1 MARLI
6 QKTGFISRKNAG
18 GYMKYIATREGVEVL
33 PGKGPVTEKQK
44 EMVTKLLKDFPDM
57 WDSFEYEDY
66 KRAPTLHTASALIS
80 AALDSHMQ
88 SLQSENGYLRYIAT
102 RPGTEKHGAHGLF
115 CRQENTDLT
124 AAMHDLT
131 SHDGNV
137 WTIIYSLHREDAE
150 RLGYNNAAAWR
161 KLLVSQQNKFA
172 EAFHVPASALHWYAA
187 YHDADT
193 HPHIHMMI
201 WTDQETVLKRDAVV
215 KLRSAMTN
223 SIFQAELENLYIRKD
238 AAYKDVTETA
248 REIMR
253 ELVDRMESVSE
264 PPASIQEKLL
274 ELALELRTVGGK
286 KQYGY
291 LKKPLKDMVDSIVDE
306 LEKLPEV
313 AAYYSIWNG
322 VRDRLEGYYK
332 NRPRQHNPLSQQKE
346 FRAIKNAIIQEA
358 ERLRQQMEQA
368 QRASEPEPLQMDIP
382 SDDETSSD
390 ASTNPTLADENTSST
405 TSHSVRLP
413 SEYLLNSTI
422 RLFHQMGQIFRENA
436 APPSNPMG
444 IRVDSKRRKKLMQ
457 KRLAL
462 GHKQDDHENEVSY
475 TQTMGG

>member
-1 MARLI
+1 
-6 QKTGFISRKNAG
+6 
-18 GYMKYIATREGVEVL
+18 MKYVATREGVEVL
-33 PGKGPVTEKQK
+33 TGKGPVTEKQK
-44 EMVTKLLKDFPDM
+44 GMVTKLLKYFPDM
-57 WDSFEYEDY
+57 RDSFEYEDY
-66 KRAPTLHTASALIS
+66 KQAPTLHTASALIS
-80 AALDSHMQ
+80 AALDTHMQ
-88 SLQSENGYLRYIAT
+88 NLQSENGYLRYIAT
-102 RPGTEKHGAHGLF
+102 RPGAEKHGAHGLF
-115 CRQENTDLT
+115 GREDNANLNAAMRDLT
-124 AAMHDLT
+124 A
-131 SHDGNV
+131 HDGNV

-161 KLLVSQQNKFA
+161 KLLISQQNKFS
-172 EAFHVPASALHWYAA
+172 EAFHIPASALHWYAA

-223 SIFQAELENLYIRKD
+223 SIFQAELENLYIQKD
-238 AAYKDVTETA
+238 AAYKDVTEAA
-248 REIMR
+248 RTVMHD
-253 ELVDRMESVSE
+253 LANRMEFISE
-264 PPASIQEKLL
+264 PPASIQQKLL

-286 KQYGY
+286 KQYAY

-313 AAYYSIWNG
+313 AAYYSVWNG
-322 VRDRLEGYYK
+322 VRDTLEGYYK

-358 ERLRQQMEQA
+358 ERLRQQMDQA
-368 QRASEPEPLQMDIP
+368 RTASEPESSQVDTPPDE
-382 SDDETSSD
+382 ETSSG
-390 ASTNPTLADENTSST
+390 ASANPTLADENTSSAA
-405 TSHSVRLP
+405 SHHARLP

-422 RLFHQMGQIFRENA
+422 RLFRQMGQIFRDNA

-457 KRLAL
+457 KRLAM
-462 GHKQDDHENEVSY
+462 GHKQDDHEQNY
-475 TQTMGG
+475 DQTLQ

>member
-6 QKTGFISRKNAG
+6 QKTGFISRKSAG

-33 PGKGPVTEKQK
+33 TGKGPTTEKQK
-44 EMVTKLLKDFPDM
+44 ELVAKLLKDFPDM
-57 WDSFEYEDY
+57 RDSFEYEDY
-66 KRAPTLHTASALIS
+66 KQAPTLHTASALIS

-88 SLQSENGYLRYIAT
+88 NLQSENGYLKYIAT
-102 RPGTEKHGAHGLF
+102 RPGAEKHGAHGLF
-115 CRQENTDLT
+115 GRQENTNLT

-131 SHDGNV
+131 AHDGNV

-172 EAFHVPASALHWYAA
+172 EAFHIPASALHWYAA

-238 AAYKDVTETA
+238 AAYKDVTEAA
-248 REIMR
+248 RAAMHG
-253 ELVDRMESVSE
+253 LVDRLESIE
-264 PPASIQEKLL
+264 NPPESIQQKML
-274 ELALELRTVGGK
+274 ELALELRTTSGK
-286 KQYGY
+286 KQYAY

-313 AAYYSIWNG
+313 AAYYSVWNG
-322 VRDRLEGYYK
+322 LRDTLEGYYK

-358 ERLRQQMEQA
+358 ERLRQQMEQT
-368 QRASEPEPLQMDIP
+368 QTASEQKSSQDEEP
-382 SDDETSSD
+382 SAEKTSTD
-390 ASTNPTLADENTSST
+390 ASTNPTLADENTSSA

-422 RLFHQMGQIFRENA
+422 RLFHQMGQIFRNNT

-457 KRLAL
+457 KRLAM
-462 GHKQDDHENEVSY
+462 GHKQDDHEQNY
-475 TQTMGG
+475 GQTLQ

>member
-6 QKTGFISRKNAG
+6 QKTGFISRKSAG
-18 GYMKYIATREGVEVL
+18 GYMKYIATRKGVEVL
-33 PGKGPVTEKQK
+33 TGKGPATEKQK

-57 WDSFEYEDY
+57 RDSFEYEDY
-66 KRAPTLHTASALIS
+66 KQAPTLHTASALIS

-88 SLQSENGYLRYIAT
+88 NLQSENGYLRYIAT
-102 RPGTEKHGAHGLF
+102 RPGAEKHGAHGLF
-115 CRQENTDLT
+115 GREENTNLT

-131 SHDGNV
+131 AHDGNV

-161 KLLVSQQNKFA
+161 KLLISQQNKFS
-172 EAFHVPASALHWYAA
+172 EAFHIPASALHWYAA

-193 HPHIHMMI
+193 HPHIHMML

-238 AAYKDVTETA
+238 AAYKDVTEAA
-248 REIMR
+248 RSVMHD
-253 ELVDRMESVSE
+253 LVDCMESVSE

-274 ELALELRTVGGK
+274 ELSLELRTVSGK
-286 KQYGY
+286 KQYAY
-291 LKKPLKDMVDSIVDE
+291 LKKPLKEMVDSIVDE

-313 AAYYSIWNG
+313 AAYYSVWNG
-322 VRDRLEGYYK
+322 LRDTLEGYYK

-358 ERLRQQMEQA
+358 ERLRQQMEQTQA
-368 QRASEPEPLQMDIP
+368 ATEQDSSQDEEPSAEN
-382 SDDETSSD
+382 TSTD
-390 ASTNPTLADENTSST
+390 ASANPTLAGENTSSV

-422 RLFHQMGQIFRENA
+422 RLFHQMGQIFRDNA

-457 KRLAL
+457 KRLAM
-462 GHKQDDHENEVSY
+462 GHKQDDHEQEQGYEQVIR
-475 TQTMGG
+475 

>member
-1 MARLI
+1 
-6 QKTGFISRKNAG
+6 
-18 GYMKYIATREGVEVL
+18 MKYIATREGVEVL
-33 PGKGPVTEKQK
+33 NGKGPATEKQK

-57 WDSFEYEDY
+57 RDSFEYEDY
-66 KRAPTLHTASALIS
+66 KQAPTLHTASALIS

-88 SLQSENGYLRYIAT
+88 NLQSENGYLKYIAT
-102 RPGTEKHGAHGLF
+102 RPGAEKHGAHGLF
-115 CRQENTDLT
+115 GREDNANLT
-124 AAMHDLT
+124 AAMHDLS

-161 KLLVSQQNKFA
+161 KLLISQQNKFS
-172 EAFHVPASALHWYAA
+172 EAFHIPASTLHWYAA

-215 KLRSAMTN
+215 KLRSVMTN

-238 AAYKDVTETA
+238 AAYKDVTEAA
-248 REIMR
+248 RAVMHD
-253 ELVDRMESVSE
+253 LVDRMETVSE
-264 PPASIQEKLL
+264 LPVSIQQKLL
-274 ELALELRTVGGK
+274 ELATELRAVSGK
-286 KQYGY
+286 KQYAY

-313 AAYYSIWNG
+313 AAYYSVWNG
-322 VRDRLEGYYK
+322 LRDTLEGYYK

-346 FRAIKNAIIQEA
+346 FRAIKNAITQEA
-358 ERLRQQMEQA
+358 ERLRQQMEQTQA
-368 QRASEPEPLQMDIP
+368 ATEQDSSQDEEPSAEN
-382 SDDETSSD
+382 TSTD
-390 ASTNPTLADENTSST
+390 ASANPTLADENTSSAA
-405 TSHSVRLP
+405 SHHARLS

-422 RLFHQMGQIFRENA
+422 RLFHQMGQIFRDNA

-444 IRVDSKRRKKLMQ
+444 IRIDSKRRKKLMQ
-457 KRLAL
+457 KRLAM
-462 GHKQDDHENEVSY
+462 GHKQDDHEQNY
-475 TQTMGG
+475 GQTLQ

>member
-1 MARLI
+1 
-6 QKTGFISRKNAG
+6 
-18 GYMKYIATREGVEVL
+18 MKYIATREGVEVL
-33 PGKGPVTEKQK
+33 TGKGPTTEKQK
-44 EMVTKLLKDFPDM
+44 ELVAKLLKDFPDM
-57 WDSFEYEDY
+57 RDSFEYEDY
-66 KRAPTLHTASALIS
+66 KQAPTLHTASALIS

-88 SLQSENGYLRYIAT
+88 NLQSENGYLRYIAT
-102 RPGTEKHGAHGLF
+102 RPGAEKHGAHGLF
-115 CRQENTDLT
+115 GREENTNLT

-131 SHDGNV
+131 AHDGNV

-201 WTDQETVLKRDAVV
+201 WTDQETVLKRDSVV
-215 KLRSAMTN
+215 KLRSVMTN

-238 AAYKDVTETA
+238 IAYKDVTEAA
-248 REIMR
+248 REVMHD
-253 ELVDRMESVSE
+253 LVDRMESVSE
-264 PPASIQEKLL
+264 PPASIQQKLL

-286 KQYGY
+286 KRYGY

-306 LEKLPEV
+306 LETLPEV
-313 AAYYSIWNG
+313 AAYYAVWNG
-322 VRDRLEGYYK
+322 LRDTLEGYYK

-346 FRAIKNAIIQEA
+346 FRTIKNAIIQEA

-368 QRASEPEPLQMDIP
+368 QTASEQ
-382 SDDETSSD
+382 ETSQAEEPSSEETSTG
-390 ASTNPTLADENTSST
+390 ASANPTLADENTSSAA
-405 TSHSVRLP
+405 SHHARLS

-444 IRVDSKRRKKLMQ
+444 IRIDSKRRKKLMQ
-457 KRLAL
+457 KRLAM
-462 GHKQDDHENEVSY
+462 GHKQDDHEQNY
-475 TQTMGG
+475 GQTLQ

>member
-6 QKTGFISRKNAG
+6 QKTGFIGRKSAG

-33 PGKGPVTEKQK
+33 TGKGPATEKQK
-44 EMVTKLLKDFPDM
+44 EMVAKLLKDFPDM
-57 WDSFEYEDY
+57 RDSFEYEDY
-66 KRAPTLHTASALIS
+66 KQAPTLHTASALIS

-88 SLQSENGYLRYIAT
+88 NLQSENGYLKYIAT
-102 RPGTEKHGAHGLF
+102 RPGAEKHGAHGLF
-115 CRQENTDLT
+115 GREENADLNT
-124 AAMHDLT
+124 AIRDLT

-150 RLGYNNAAAWR
+150 RLGYNSAAAWQ
-161 KLLVSQQNKFA
+161 KLLVRQQSKFA
-172 EAFHVPASALHWYAA
+172 EAFHVPVSALHWYAA

-223 SIFQAELENLYIRKD
+223 SIFQAELENLYIRKN
-238 AAYKDVTETA
+238 AAYKDVTEAARTA
-248 REIMR
+248 MHG
-253 ELVDRMESVSE
+253 LVDRLESIE
-264 PPASIQEKLL
+264 NPPESIQQKML
-274 ELALELRTVGGK
+274 ELALELRTTSGK
-286 KQYGY
+286 KQYAY

-313 AAYYSIWNG
+313 AAYYSVWNG
-322 VRDRLEGYYK
+322 LRDTLEGYYK

-358 ERLRQQMEQA
+358 ERLRQQMEQT
-368 QRASEPEPLQMDIP
+368 QTASEQKSSQDEEP
-382 SDDETSSD
+382 SAEKTSTD
-390 ASTNPTLADENTSST
+390 ASTNPTLANENTSFTPS
-405 TSHSVRLP
+405 RPAQLP

-422 RLFHQMGQIFRENA
+422 RLFHQMGRIFRDNA

-457 KRLAL
+457 KRLAM
-462 GHKQDDHENEVSY
+462 GHKQDDHEQEQGYNLDIR
-475 TQTMGG
+475 

>member
-6 QKTGFISRKNAG
+6 QKTGFISRKSAG

-33 PGKGPVTEKQK
+33 TGKGPATDKQK
-44 EMVTKLLKDFPDM
+44 EMVAKLLKDFPDVR
-57 WDSFEYEDY
+57 DSFEYEDY
-66 KRAPTLHTASALIS
+66 KQALTLHTASALIS

-88 SLQSENGYLRYIAT
+88 NLQSENGYLKYIAT
-102 RPGTEKHGAHGLF
+102 RPGAEKHGAHGLF
-115 CRQENTDLT
+115 GREENTNLT

-131 SHDGNV
+131 AHDGNV

-172 EAFHVPASALHWYAA
+172 EAFHVPSDSLHWYAA

-193 HPHIHMMI
+193 HPHIHMMV
-201 WTDQETVLKRDAVV
+201 WTEQETVLKRDAVV

-223 SIFQAELENLYIRKD
+223 SIFQAELENLYIQKD
-238 AAYKDVTETA
+238 AAYKDVTEAA
-248 REIMR
+248 RAVMHN
-253 ELVDRMESVSE
+253 LVDRMESVSD

-274 ELALELRTVGGK
+274 ELALELRTVSGK
-286 KQYGY
+286 KQYAY
-291 LKKPLKDMVDSIVDE
+291 LKKPLKEMVDSIVDE

-313 AAYYSIWNG
+313 AAYYSVWNG
-322 VRDRLEGYYK
+322 LRDTLEGYYK

-358 ERLRQQMEQA
+358 ERLRQQMEQTQTA
-368 QRASEPEPLQMDIP
+368 AEQKSSQDEEPSAEK
-382 SDDETSSD
+382 TSSD
-390 ASTNPTLADENTSST
+390 TSTNPTLVSENTSSE
-405 TSHSVRLP
+405 TSHSARLS
-413 SEYLLNSTI
+413 SEYLLNSTV
-422 RLFHQMGQIFRENA
+422 RLFHQMGQIFRDNA

-457 KRLAL
+457 KQLAM
-462 GHKQDDHENEVSY
+462 GHKQDDHEQEQSY
-475 TQTMGG
+475 GQVIR

>member
-1 MARLI
+1 
-6 QKTGFISRKNAG
+6 
-18 GYMKYIATREGVEVL
+18 MKYIATREGVEVL
-33 PGKGPVTEKQK
+33 TGKGPATEKQK
-44 EMVTKLLKDFPDM
+44 EMVSKLLKDFPDVR
-57 WDSFEYEDY
+57 DSFEYEDY
-66 KRAPTLHTASALIS
+66 KQAPTLHTASALIS

-88 SLQSENGYLRYIAT
+88 NLQSENGYLKYIAT
-102 RPGTEKHGAHGLF
+102 RPGAEKHGAHGLF
-115 CRQENTDLT
+115 GRQENTELT

-131 SHDGNV
+131 AHDGNV

-150 RLGYNNAAAWR
+150 RLGYNSAAAWQ
-161 KLLVSQQNKFA
+161 KLLVRQQSKFA
-172 EAFHVPASALHWYAA
+172 EAFHIPASALHWYAA

-238 AAYKDVTETA
+238 AAYKDVTEAA
-248 REIMR
+248 RVVMHD
-253 ELVDRMESVSE
+253 LVDRMESVSD

-274 ELALELRTVGGK
+274 ELALELHTVSGK
-286 KQYGY
+286 KQYAY

-306 LEKLPEV
+306 LETLPEV
-313 AAYYSIWNG
+313 AAYYSVWNG
-322 VRDRLEGYYK
+322 VRDTLEGYYK

-368 QRASEPEPLQMDIP
+368 QATSEQ
-382 SDDETSSD
+382 ETSQAEEPSSEETSTG
-390 ASTNPTLADENTSST
+390 ASANPTLADENTSSAA
-405 TSHSVRLP
+405 SHHARLS
-413 SEYLLNSTI
+413 SEYLLDSTI

-444 IRVDSKRRKKLMQ
+444 IRIDSKRRKKLMQ
-457 KRLAL
+457 KRLAM
-462 GHKQDDHENEVSY
+462 GHKQDDHEQNY
-475 TQTMGG
+475 GQTLQ

>member
-1 MARLI
+1 
-6 QKTGFISRKNAG
+6 
-18 GYMKYIATREGVEVL
+18 MKYIATREGVEVL
-33 PGKGPVTEKQK
+33 TGKGPATEKQK
-44 EMVTKLLKDFPDM
+44 EMVSKLLKDFPDM
-57 WDSFEYEDY
+57 RDSFEYEDY
-66 KRAPTLHTASALIS
+66 KQAPTLHTASALIS

-88 SLQSENGYLRYIAT
+88 NLQSENGYLKYIAT

-131 SHDGNV
+131 AHDGNV

-172 EAFHVPASALHWYAA
+172 EAFHVPVSALHWYAA

-193 HPHIHMMI
+193 HPHIHMMV

-238 AAYKDVTETA
+238 AAYKDVTEAARTA
-248 REIMR
+248 MHG
-253 ELVDRMESVSE
+253 LVDRLESIE
-264 PPASIQEKLL
+264 NPPESIQQKML

-291 LKKPLKDMVDSIVDE
+291 LKKPLKDKVDEIVDE

-313 AAYYSIWNG
+313 AAYYAVWNG
-322 VRDRLEGYYK
+322 LRDTLEGYYK

-368 QRASEPEPLQMDIP
+368 QTASEQKP
-382 SDDETSSD
+382 SQEAEAPSGETSADTS
-390 ASTNPTLADENTSST
+390 ANPTLANENTSSA
-405 TSHSVRLP
+405 TSYSVRLP
-413 SEYLLNSTI
+413 SEYLLNSTV
-422 RLFHQMGQIFRENA
+422 RLFHQVGQIFRDNA

-444 IRVDSKRRKKLMQ
+444 IRIDSKRRKKLMQ
-457 KRLAL
+457 KRLAM
-462 GHKQDDHENEVSY
+462 GHKQDDHEQEQDYGQVIR
-475 TQTMGG
+475 

>member
-1 MARLI
+1 
-6 QKTGFISRKNAG
+6 
-18 GYMKYIATREGVEVL
+18 MKYIATREGVEVL
-33 PGKGPVTEKQK
+33 TGKGPATEKQK
-44 EMVTKLLKDFPDM
+44 EMVAKLLKDFPDM
-57 WDSFEYEDY
+57 RDSFEYEDY
-66 KRAPTLHTASALIS
+66 KQAPTLHTASALIS

-88 SLQSENGYLRYIAT
+88 NLQSENGYLRYIAT
-102 RPGTEKHGAHGLF
+102 RPGAEKHGAHGLF
-115 CRQENTDLT
+115 SREDNANLT

-172 EAFHVPASALHWYAA
+172 ESFHVPASALHWYAA

-215 KLRSAMTN
+215 KLRSVMTN

-238 AAYKDVTETA
+238 IAYKDVTEAA
-248 REIMR
+248 RTVMHD
-253 ELVDRMESVSE
+253 LANRMEFISE

-274 ELALELRTVGGK
+274 ELVLELRTVSGK
-286 KQYGY
+286 KQYAY

-306 LEKLPEV
+306 LEELPEV
-313 AAYYSIWNG
+313 AAYYSVWNG
-322 VRDRLEGYYK
+322 VRDTLEGYYK

-358 ERLRQQMEQA
+358 ERLRQQMELEQA
-368 QRASEPEPLQMDIP
+368 TSEQKPSQDEEP
-382 SDDETSSD
+382 SAEKTSTD
-390 ASTNPTLADENTSST
+390 ASTNPTLANENTSFT
-405 TSHSVRLP
+405 P
-413 SEYLLNSTI
+413 SCPAQFPTEYLLNSTI
-422 RLFHQMGQIFRENA
+422 RLFHQMGQIFRDNA

-444 IRVDSKRRKKLMQ
+444 IRIDSKRRKKLMQ
-457 KRLAL
+457 KRLAM
-462 GHKQDDHENEVSY
+462 GHKQDDHEQNFG
-475 TQTMGG
+475 QTLQ

>member
-1 MARLI
+1 
-6 QKTGFISRKNAG
+6 
-18 GYMKYIATREGVEVL
+18 MKYIATREGVEVL
-33 PGKGPVTEKQK
+33 TGRGPVSKKQK
-44 EMVTKLLKDFPDM
+44 EMVAKLLKDFPDIR
-57 WDSFEYEDY
+57 DSFEYEDY
-66 KRAPTLHTASALIS
+66 KQAPTLHTASALIS
-80 AALDSHMQ
+80 AALDTHIQ
-88 SLQSENGYLRYIAT
+88 NLQSENGYLKYIAT
-102 RPGTEKHGAHGLF
+102 RPGAEKHGAHGLF
-115 CRQENTDLT
+115 GRQENTDLA

-131 SHDGNV
+131 AHDDNV

-187 YHDADT
+187 YHDADM

-238 AAYKDVTETA
+238 AAYKDVTEAA
-248 REIMR
+248 RTVMHD
-253 ELVDRMESVSE
+253 LANRMEFISE

-274 ELALELRTVGGK
+274 ELALELRTVSGK

-313 AAYYSIWNG
+313 AAYYSVWNG
-322 VRDRLEGYYK
+322 LRDTLEGYYK

-346 FRAIKNAIIQEA
+346 FRAIKNTIIQEA
-358 ERLRQQMEQA
+358 ERLRQQIEQESS
-368 QRASEPEPLQMDIP
+368 QDEEPSAEK
-382 SDDETSSD
+382 TSTD
-390 ASTNPTLADENTSST
+390 ASTNSTLADENTSSA

-422 RLFHQMGQIFRENA
+422 RLFHQMGQIFRDNA

-444 IRVDSKRRKKLMQ
+444 IRIDSKRRKKLMQ
-457 KRLAL
+457 KRLAM
-462 GHKQDDHENEVSY
+462 GHKQDDHEQEQGYNLDIR
-475 TQTMGG
+475 

>member
-6 QKTGFISRKNAG
+6 QKTGFISRKSAG

-33 PGKGPVTEKQK
+33 TGKGPATEKQK
-44 EMVTKLLKDFPDM
+44 ELVAKLLKDFPDM
-57 WDSFEYEDY
+57 RDSFEYEDY
-66 KRAPTLHTASALIS
+66 KQAPTLHTASALIS

-88 SLQSENGYLRYIAT
+88 NLQSENGYLKYIAT
-102 RPGTEKHGAHGLF
+102 RPGAEKHGAHGLF
-115 CRQENTDLT
+115 GRQENTNLT

-131 SHDGNV
+131 AHNGNV

-172 EAFHVPASALHWYAA
+172 EAFHIPASALHWYAA

-238 AAYKDVTETA
+238 AAYKDVTEAARTA
-248 REIMR
+248 MHG
-253 ELVDRMESVSE
+253 LVDRLESIE
-264 PPASIQEKLL
+264 NPPESIQQKML

-286 KQYGY
+286 KQYAY
-291 LKKPLKDMVDSIVDE
+291 LKKPLKDKVDSIVDE
-306 LEKLPEV
+306 LETLPEV
-313 AAYYSIWNG
+313 AAYYSVWNG
-322 VRDRLEGYYK
+322 LRDTLEGYYK

-368 QRASEPEPLQMDIP
+368 RTASEQKP
-382 SDDETSSD
+382 SQEEETSSEETSTG
-390 ASTNPTLADENTSST
+390 ASANPTLASESASSATSY
-405 TSHSVRLP
+405 SVRLP
-413 SEYLLNSTI
+413 SEYLLDSTV
-422 RLFHQMGQIFRENA
+422 RLFHQVGQIFRDNA

-457 KRLAL
+457 KRLAM
-462 GHKQDDHENEVSY
+462 GHKQDDHEQEQGYGQVI
-475 TQTMGG
+475 

>member
-1 MARLI
+1 
-6 QKTGFISRKNAG
+6 
-18 GYMKYIATREGVEVL
+18 MKYIATREGVEVL
-33 PGKGPVTEKQK
+33 TGTGPATEKQK
-44 EMVTKLLKDFPDM
+44 EMVSKLLKDFPDVR
-57 WDSFEYEDY
+57 DSFEYEDY
-66 KRAPTLHTASALIS
+66 KQAPTLHTASALIS

-88 SLQSENGYLRYIAT
+88 NLQSENGYLRYIAT
-102 RPGTEKHGAHGLF
+102 RPGAEKHGAHGLF
-115 CRQENTDLT
+115 GRQENTELT

-131 SHDGNV
+131 AHDGNV

-150 RLGYNNAAAWR
+150 RLGYNSAAAWQ
-161 KLLVSQQNKFA
+161 KLLVRQQSKFA
-172 EAFHVPASALHWYAA
+172 EAFHIPASALHWYAA

-238 AAYKDVTETA
+238 AAYKDVTEAARTA
-248 REIMR
+248 MHG
-253 ELVDRMESVSE
+253 LVDRLESIKN
-264 PPASIQEKLL
+264 PPESIQQKML

-291 LKKPLKDMVDSIVDE
+291 LKKPLKDKVDSIVDE

-313 AAYYSIWNG
+313 AAYYSVWNG
-322 VRDRLEGYYK
+322 LRDTLEGYYK

-346 FRAIKNAIIQEA
+346 FRTIKNAIIQEA
-358 ERLRQQMEQA
+358 ERLRQQMEQTQA
-368 QRASEPEPLQMDIP
+368 ATEQDSSQDEEPSVEN
-382 SDDETSSD
+382 TSTD
-390 ASTNPTLADENTSST
+390 ASANPTLADENTSSV

-422 RLFHQMGQIFRENA
+422 RLFHQMGQIFRDNA

-444 IRVDSKRRKKLMQ
+444 IRIDSKRRKKLMQ
-457 KRLAL
+457 KRLAM
-462 GHKQDDHENEVSY
+462 GHKQDDHEQNY
-475 TQTMGG
+475 GQTLQ

>member
-1 MARLI
+1 
-6 QKTGFISRKNAG
+6 
-18 GYMKYIATREGVEVL
+18 MKYIATREGVEVL
-33 PGKGPVTEKQK
+33 NGKGPATEKQK

-57 WDSFEYEDY
+57 RDSFEYEDY
-66 KRAPTLHTASALIS
+66 KQAPTLHTASALIS

-88 SLQSENGYLRYIAT
+88 NLQSENGYLRYIAT
-102 RPGTEKHGAHGLF
+102 RPGAEKHGAHGLF
-115 CRQENTDLT
+115 GREENTNLT

-161 KLLVSQQNKFA
+161 KLLISQQNKFA
-172 EAFHVPASALHWYAA
+172 EAFHIPASALHWYAA

-238 AAYKDVTETA
+238 AAYNDVTEAA
-248 REIMR
+248 RETMR
-253 ELVDRMESVSE
+253 KIVDQLESLE
-264 PPASIQEKLL
+264 NPPESIQQKLL
-274 ELALELRTVGGK
+274 KLALELRTTGGK
-286 KQYGY
+286 KQYAY
-291 LKKPLKDMVDSIVDE
+291 LKKSLKDMVDSIVDE
-306 LEKLPEV
+306 LENLPEV
-313 AAYYSIWNG
+313 AAYYAVWNG
-322 VRDRLEGYYK
+322 LRDTLEGYYK

-358 ERLRQQMEQA
+358 ERLRQQMEQTQA
-368 QRASEPEPLQMDIP
+368 ATEQDSSQDEEPSVEN
-382 SDDETSSD
+382 TSTD
-390 ASTNPTLADENTSST
+390 ASANPTLADENTSFV
-405 TSHSVRLP
+405 TSHSAQLP
-413 SEYLLNSTI
+413 TEYLLNSTI
-422 RLFHQMGQIFRENA
+422 RLFHQMGQIFRDNA

-444 IRVDSKRRKKLMQ
+444 ICIDSKRRKKLMQ
-457 KRLAL
+457 KRLAM
-462 GHKQDDHENEVSY
+462 GHKQDDHEQNY
-475 TQTMGG
+475 GQTLQ

>member
-1 MARLI
+1 
-6 QKTGFISRKNAG
+6 
-18 GYMKYIATREGVEVL
+18 MKYIATREGVEVL
-33 PGKGPVTEKQK
+33 TGKGPATEKQK
-44 EMVTKLLKDFPDM
+44 EMVAKLLKDFPDVR
-57 WDSFEYEDY
+57 DSFEYEDY
-66 KRAPTLHTASALIS
+66 KQAPTLHTASALIS

-88 SLQSENGYLRYIAT
+88 NLQSENGYLKYIAT
-102 RPGTEKHGAHGLF
+102 RPGAEKHGAHGLF
-115 CRQENTDLT
+115 GREDNADLN

-131 SHDGNV
+131 AHDGNV

-172 EAFHVPASALHWYAA
+172 EAFHIPASALHWYAA

-238 AAYKDVTETA
+238 IAYKDVTEAA
-248 REIMR
+248 REVMR
-253 ELVDRMESVSE
+253 ELVDRMESVSAQ
-264 PPASIQEKLL
+264 PASIQQKLL
-274 ELALELRTVGGK
+274 ELALELRTTGGK
-286 KQYGY
+286 KQYAY
-291 LKKPLKDMVDSIVDE
+291 LKKPLKDKVDSIVDE

-313 AAYYSIWNG
+313 AAYYSVWNG
-322 VRDRLEGYYK
+322 VRDTLEGYYK

-346 FRAIKNAIIQEA
+346 FRAIKNAIVQEA
-358 ERLRQQMEQA
+358 ERLRQQMELESSQEEE
-368 QRASEPEPLQMDIP
+368 SSTEKP
-382 SDDETSSD
+382 SAD
-390 ASTNPTLADENTSST
+390 ASTNPTLADENTSSA
-405 TSHSVRLP
+405 TSHSVQLP

-422 RLFHQMGQIFRENA
+422 RLFHQMGQIFRDNA
-436 APPSNPMG
+436 SPPSNPMG

-457 KRLAL
+457 KRLAM
-462 GHKQDDHENEVSY
+462 GHKQDDHEQNY
-475 TQTMGG
+475 GQTLQ

>member
-6 QKTGFISRKNAG
+6 QKTGFISRKSAG

-33 PGKGPVTEKQK
+33 TGKGPTTEKQK
-44 EMVTKLLKDFPDM
+44 ELVAKLLKDFPDM
-57 WDSFEYEDY
+57 RDSFEYEDY
-66 KRAPTLHTASALIS
+66 KQAPTLHTASALIS

-88 SLQSENGYLRYIAT
+88 NLQSENGYLCYIAT
-102 RPGTEKHGAHGLF
+102 RPGAEKHGAHGLF
-115 CRQENTDLT
+115 GREENTNLT

-131 SHDGNV
+131 AHDGNV

-161 KLLVSQQNKFA
+161 KLLISQQNKFS
-172 EAFHVPASALHWYAA
+172 EAFHIPASALHWYAA

-223 SIFQAELENLYIRKD
+223 SIFQAELENLYIQKD
-238 AAYKDVTETA
+238 AAYRDVSEAA
-248 REIMR
+248 RAVMH
-253 ELVDRMESVSE
+253 ELVDRMESASE
-264 PPASIQEKLL
+264 PPPSIQQKLL
-274 ELALELRTVGGK
+274 ELALELRTVSGK

-291 LKKPLKDMVDSIVDE
+291 LKKPLKDKVDSIVDE

-313 AAYYSIWNG
+313 AVYYSVWNG
-322 VRDRLEGYYK
+322 LRDTLEGYYK
-332 NRPRQHNPLSQQKE
+332 NRPRQHNPLSHQKE

-358 ERLRQQMEQA
+358 ERLRQQMEQVQA
-368 QRASEPEPLQMDIP
+368 TSEQ
-382 SDDETSSD
+382 ETSQEEEPSSKETSTD
-390 ASTNPTLADENTSST
+390 TSTNPTLANENTSFTPS
-405 TSHSVRLP
+405 RPAQLP

-422 RLFHQMGQIFRENA
+422 RLFHQMGRIFRDNA

-457 KRLAL
+457 KRLAM
-462 GHKQDDHENEVSY
+462 GHKQDDHEQEQGYNLDIR
-475 TQTMGG
+475 

>member
-6 QKTGFISRKNAG
+6 QKTGFISRKSAG

-33 PGKGPVTEKQK
+33 TGKGPATEKQK
-44 EMVTKLLKDFPDM
+44 ELVAKLLKDFPDM
-57 WDSFEYEDY
+57 RDSFEYEDY
-66 KRAPTLHTASALIS
+66 KQAPTLHTASALIS

-88 SLQSENGYLRYIAT
+88 NLQSENGYLKYIAT
-102 RPGTEKHGAHGLF
+102 RPGAEKHGAHGLF
-115 CRQENTDLT
+115 GREENTDLT

-131 SHDGNV
+131 AHDGNV
-137 WTIIYSLHREDAE
+137 WMIIYSLHREDAE

-161 KLLVSQQNKFA
+161 KLLISQQNKFS
-172 EAFHVPASALHWYAA
+172 EAFHIPASALHWYAA

-193 HPHIHMMI
+193 HPHIHMML

-215 KLRSAMTN
+215 KLRSVMTN

-238 AAYKDVTETA
+238 AAYKDVTEAA
-248 REIMR
+248 RAVMR
-253 ELVDRMESVSE
+253 ELVDRMESISE
-264 PPASIQEKLL
+264 PPTSIQQKLL

-291 LKKPLKDMVDSIVDE
+291 LKKSLKDKVDEIVDE

-313 AAYYSIWNG
+313 AAYYSVWNG
-322 VRDRLEGYYK
+322 LRDTLEGYYK
-332 NRPRQHNPLSQQKE
+332 NRPRQHNSLSQQKE

-358 ERLRQQMEQA
+358 ERPRQQMEQA
-368 QRASEPEPLQMDIP
+368 RTASEQKP
-382 SDDETSSD
+382 SQEEEAPSEETSPD
-390 ASTNPTLADENTSST
+390 ASTNPTLANENTSST
-405 TSHSVRLP
+405 ASHSVGLP

-422 RLFHQMGQIFRENA
+422 RLFHQIGQIFRETA

-444 IRVDSKRRKKLMQ
+444 IRIDSKRRKKLMQ
-457 KRLAL
+457 KRLAM
-462 GHKQDDHENEVSY
+462 GHKQDDHEQNY
-475 TQTMGG
+475 GQTLQ

>member
-1 MARLI
+1 
-6 QKTGFISRKNAG
+6 
-18 GYMKYIATREGVEVL
+18 MKYIATREGVEVL
-33 PGKGPVTEKQK
+33 TGKGPATEKQK
-44 EMVTKLLKDFPDM
+44 EMVAKLLKDFPDVR
-57 WDSFEYEDY
+57 DSFEYEDY
-66 KRAPTLHTASALIS
+66 KQAPTLHTASALIS

-88 SLQSENGYLRYIAT
+88 NLQSENGYLKYIAT
-102 RPGTEKHGAHGLF
+102 RPGAEKHGAHGLF
-115 CRQENTDLT
+115 GRQENTNLT

-131 SHDGNV
+131 AHDGNV

-172 EAFHVPASALHWYAA
+172 EAFHVPVSALHWYAA

-193 HPHIHMMI
+193 HPHIHMMV

-238 AAYKDVTETA
+238 IAYKDVTEAA
-248 REIMR
+248 REVMHD
-253 ELVDRMESVSE
+253 LVDRMESVSE

-274 ELALELRTVGGK
+274 ELALELHTVSGK
-286 KQYGY
+286 KQYAY

-313 AAYYSIWNG
+313 AAYYSVWNG
-322 VRDRLEGYYK
+322 VRDTLEGYYK

-358 ERLRQQMEQA
+358 ERLRQQMELEQA
-368 QRASEPEPLQMDIP
+368 TSEQKPSQDEEP
-382 SDDETSSD
+382 SAEKTSTD
-390 ASTNPTLADENTSST
+390 ASTNPTLANENTSFTPS
-405 TSHSVRLP
+405 RPAQLP
-413 SEYLLNSTI
+413 TEYLLNSTI
-422 RLFHQMGQIFRENA
+422 RLFHQMGQIFRDNA

-457 KRLAL
+457 KRLAM
-462 GHKQDDHENEVSY
+462 GHKQDDHEREQGY
-475 TQTMGG
+475 GQALH